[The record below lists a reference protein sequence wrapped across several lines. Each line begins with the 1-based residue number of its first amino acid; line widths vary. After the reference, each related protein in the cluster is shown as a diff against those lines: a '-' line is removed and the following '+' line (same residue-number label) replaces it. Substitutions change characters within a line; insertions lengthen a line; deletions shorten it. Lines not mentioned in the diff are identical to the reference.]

1 MKTKT
6 LLSLLLLTLSSLS
19 FAQSEFNLESSEI
32 QWKGTKITNQSHTGT
47 LKFKKADIKIKNKY
61 DVSGEFKVDMS
72 SLKNDDLSGEWK
84 QKIEGHLKSDDFF
97 SVEKHQEATLVIKK
111 VTSKKNNSYELTGDL
126 TIKSITH
133 PVNFVLL
140 VFNDRI
146 ESKLTFNRSKYDIR
160 FASGSFFENLGDNL
174 INDEINLEIILNKI

>member
-61 DVSGEFKVDMS
+61 DV
-72 SLKNDDLSGEWK
+72 SGEWK